1 MESQITESQI
11 IDSQNHFSQIL
22 DIQSHRL
29 IKSKIQKVTKS
40 KVYIVANSKNHV
52 FTKSWILEKDIF
64 LYKIQYVKGDN
75 EKTLKC

>member
-40 KVYIVANSKNHV
+40 KVYIVANSK
-52 FTKSWILEKDIF
+52 KSRIHKVMDPREGHFFVQD
-64 LYKIQYVKGDN
+64 
-75 EKTLKC
+75 TLCER